1 MRLCQEQRQRKGPT
15 TTCDLCGRMICKNEY
30 YWVKVLLFIG
40 CDNVREVHVTR
51 SCCKELQ

>member
-30 YWVKVLLFIG
+30 YWVKVLLFVG